1 MNLNQ
6 TINKAS
12 QILKSIN
19 IQTHQ
24 LDAEI
29 ILSNIMGVEREFLL
43 VNNNFNL
50 PKKLINEYLL
60 PVFSLTLSIL
70 VTNTF

>member
-29 ILSNIMGVEREFLL
+29 ILSEIMGVTKEFLI
-43 VNNNFNL
+43 
-50 PKKLINEYLL
+50 INESLKISKKIREKYFYAIKRRIKKN
-60 PVFSLTLSIL
+60 PVHL
-70 VTNTF
+70 